1 MFAADLNRRLEDQP
15 FRPFRIHL
23 SDGTS
28 VDVIEP
34 RMVIVGTTSAVL
46 PTKWTTDVNGRRVA
60 QDWRTIILVHMV
72 QFSDLNGSR
81 SGGRGRRK
89 PHG

>member
-23 SDGTS
+23 SDGS
-28 VDVIEP
+28 FVDVTEP
-34 RMVIVGTTSAVL
+34 RMVIVGPTSAIV
-46 PTKWTTDVNGRRVA
+46 PTKWSSDANGRPVA
-60 QDWRTIILVHMV
+60 EDWRTIILVHMV

-81 SGGRGRRK
+81 PVGRGRRK
-89 PHG
+89 PRG